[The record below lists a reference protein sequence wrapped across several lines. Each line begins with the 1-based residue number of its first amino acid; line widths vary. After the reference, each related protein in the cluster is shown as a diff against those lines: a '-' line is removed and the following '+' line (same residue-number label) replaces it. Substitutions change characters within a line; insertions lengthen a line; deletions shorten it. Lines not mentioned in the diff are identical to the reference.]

1 VGAVVAATRQF
12 DSRLLRSTLG
22 SFASGVVI
30 VSAAYE
36 GREHGM
42 TANSFTSV
50 SLTPPLVLFCTHN
63 DARMTRVLEPGME
76 LGLSVL
82 ASEQQSVSRRF
93 AGRGNNEAPVDFA
106 PVQFIWVRGVPLIF
120 GAVAHLVCRVT
131 ESRVAGDHTVQIA
144 EVEHFQRF
152 EKAPLVFWNGTYV
165 ELASTPTRT

>member
-1 VGAVVAATRQF
+1 VATTRQF
-12 DSRLLRSTLG
+12 DTRLLRSTLG
-22 SFASGVVI
+22 SFASGIVI

-93 AGRGNNEAPVDFA
+93 AGRGNDEAPVGFT
-106 PVQFIWVRGVPLIF
+106 WVRGVPLIF
-120 GAVAHLVCRVT
+120 GAAAHLVCRVT

-144 EVEHFQRF
+144 EVEYFQRF
-152 EKAPLVFWNGTYV
+152 EKVPLVFWNGTYV
-165 ELASTPTRT
+165 QLASTPTRT

>member
-1 VGAVVAATRQF
+1 MATTRQF
-12 DSRLLRSTLG
+12 DTRLLRSTLG

-36 GREHGM
+36 GHEHGM

-82 ASEQQSVSRRF
+82 ACEQQGVSRQF
-93 AGRGNNEAPVDFA
+93 AGRCNDAAPVDFA
-106 PVQFIWVRGVPLIF
+106 WVRGVPLIF
-120 GAVAHLVCRVT
+120 GAAAHLVCRLT

-144 EVEHFQRF
+144 EVEHFERF
-152 EKAPLVFWNGTYV
+152 DKEPLVFWNGAYAQ
-165 ELASTPTRT
+165 LAAASTRT

>member
-1 VGAVVAATRQF
+1 VSALVAATRQL
-12 DSRLLRSTLG
+12 DGRLLRSTLG

-82 ASEQQSVSRRF
+82 ASEQQSVSRQF
-93 AGRGNNEAPVDFA
+93 AGRGNDEPPVEFA
-106 PVQFIWVRGVPLIF
+106 WVRGVPVIF
-120 GAVAHLVCRVT
+120 GALAHLVCRVT

-144 EVEHFQRF
+144 EVEHFERF
-152 EKAPLVFWNGTYV
+152 EKAPLVFWNGAYSQ
-165 ELASTPTRT
+165 LASTATRA